1 MPSTVTVKTTQ
12 PKWPKKATIRVGC
25 LGPDQYHPPE
35 PGTKQKGGI
44 TIKGLFETHEF
55 GLGNVPERSMIRA
68 GFDELHEQIEA
79 IALEQMQ
86 IDPLLGAERTA
97 IKAAA
102 MFRNRVAAGLQPDLA
117 GSTIKSKER
126 RGIKPPYKPLIE
138 TGVLRSSIVGDAEVV
153 L

>member
-1 MPSTVTVKTTQ
+1 MPSAVTVKTNK

-25 LGPDQYHPPE
+25 LQPGAAHPPE
-35 PGTKQKGGI
+35 AGTKGRPI
-44 TIKGLFETHEF
+44 TVGELFAIHEF
-55 GLGNVPERSMIRA
+55 GLGDQHERSMIRA
-68 GFDELHEQIEA
+68 GFDEMHEQIEA

-86 IDPLLGAERTA
+86 IDPVLGAERTA

-102 MFRNRVAAGLQPDLA
+102 MFRNRVAAGLRPGLA
-117 GSTIKSKER
+117 ERTIKSKER

>member
-1 MPSTVTVKTTQ
+1 
-12 PKWPKKATIRVGC
+12 
-25 LGPDQYHPPE
+25 
-35 PGTKQKGGI
+35 
-44 TIKGLFETHEF
+44 
-55 GLGNVPERSMIRA
+55 MIRA

-102 MFRNRVAAGLQPDLA
+102 MFRNRVTAGLRPGLA
-117 GSTIKSKER
+117 DSTIESKER
-126 RGIKPPYKPLIE
+126 RGIKAPYKPLIE